1 MKKLLITTFL
11 LFSSQSFASA
21 INIQAIEAC
30 SLIENDAKRLMCFD
44 NVISGKKIIK
54 KHEKISKSTLN
65 KPLVAESKT
74 QEKLNEFGMEN
85 NKEANK
91 EKLDE
96 IQSKLVKVTKNKFG
110 ERTFTLSNSQV
121 WKQKGSEFFSA
132 KADDEVIIIRGV
144 FNSFRIKKVGTNR
157 LISVKRIK

>member
-1 MKKLLITTFL
+1 

-54 KHEKISKSTLN
+54 KHEKISESTFN
-65 KPLVAESKT
+65 KPLVATSKAR
-74 QEKLNEFGMEN
+74 EKLNEFGMEN
-85 NKEANK
+85 NKEAKK

-110 ERTFTLSNSQV
+110 ERTFTLSNNQV